1 MAVEVISLGYQPVIR
16 PRVPERYRVGWI
28 GGWAIALLVAL
39 PTSVWSQDDQ
49 GPPPPLGIIQRNFPD
64 PFTKRTAIPFE
75 VLPVACVGGGGE
87 GARPV
92 VTIQIL
98 NVLVQVVASPTL
110 RDSTGARI
118 IDALPLQCGRYLAF
132 WNRML
137 SDHSGLAAPGSY
149 FYRLF
154 VNGES
159 QGVRLMQ
166 VRGDVARPLDA
177 TP

>member
-1 MAVEVISLGYQPVIR
+1 MAVEVISLDYQRWIR
-16 PRVPERYRVGWI
+16 ARAPERYRVGWT
-28 GGWAIALLVAL
+28 GGWAIALLVCL

-49 GPPPPLGIIQRNFPD
+49 GPPPPLGRIRRNFPD
-64 PFTKRTAIPFE
+64 PFTTRTAIPFA
-75 VLPVACVGGGGE
+75 VLPVACVG

-98 NVLVQVVASPTL
+98 NVLVQRVASPTL
-110 RDSTGARI
+110 RDSTGARM
-118 IDALPLQCGRYLAF
+118 IDALPLECGRYLAF
-132 WNRML
+132 WNRTL
-137 SDHSGLAAPGSY
+137 SDGSGQATPGSY

-166 VRGDVARPLDA
+166 VRGDIARPLDA
-177 TP
+177 AP

>member
-1 MAVEVISLGYQPVIR
+1 MIR
-16 PRVPERYRVGWI
+16 PSAPVRCRAGWT
-28 GGWAIALLVAL
+28 GGWAIALVVSL
-39 PTSVWSQDDQ
+39 PTSVWSQGGQ
-49 GPPPPLGIIQRNFPD
+49 GPQPPLGIIQRNFPD

-75 VLPVACVGGGGE
+75 VLPVACVGE
-87 GARPV
+87 ARPV

-98 NVLVQVVASPTL
+98 NVLVQRVASPTL
-110 RDSTGARI
+110 RDSTGARM

-132 WNRML
+132 WDRTL
-137 SDHSGLAAPGSY
+137 SDGSGQAAPGSY

-166 VRGDVARPLDA
+166 VRGDIARPHDA